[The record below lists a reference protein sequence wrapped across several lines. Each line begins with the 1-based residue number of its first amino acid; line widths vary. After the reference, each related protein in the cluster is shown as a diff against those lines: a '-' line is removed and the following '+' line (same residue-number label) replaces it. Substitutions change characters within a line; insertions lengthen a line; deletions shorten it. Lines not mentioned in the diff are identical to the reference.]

1 MKKIIV
7 LSAIVLLGFGPARAD
22 EGIWLPNL
30 IGQLKIRDMQAQG
43 FQLTAKDLYDVNE
56 GSLKDA
62 IVRFGSGCTGEL
74 VSADGLLL
82 TNHHCGYGQ
91 IQSHSSVQ
99 NDYLTHGFWAMNR
112 AQELPNPGLKV
123 SFLVRMD
130 DVTKQALRGVKDSM
144 TEEQRA
150 DKIDENSREIV
161 AKAIRNTHYRASV
174 EPFYYGNQ
182 YFLFVYED
190 YEDVRLVAAPPS
202 SIGKFGGDTDNWMW
216 PRHTGDFSV
225 FRVYA
230 GPDNKP
236 APYSPDNVPY
246 QPKRFLTISTQ
257 GAEEGDFT
265 FVYGFPGRTYE
276 YITSDAVRYMVELGN
291 PHKINLRTIRLGIM
305 SEEQEKNVET
315 RIQYASKHATVAN
328 AWKKWQGEMKG
339 LLRRNVVQEKVDG
352 ETAFMAWAQHKP
364 AYREVLPALKA
375 LYAELEGYAFARDY
389 VTEAFGA
396 IEVAAFAGNFAG
408 LRADRVTEE
417 TVEWAVGLADNFYKN
432 YSPVIDR
439 RTAIAMLE
447 EYDRNVP
454 EPFKPTILTQYKERF
469 GSIAAGVD
477 DLFDRSVFTSKER
490 LYTLFDAASSEE
502 AIAKTE
508 ADPAMQFYQ
517 AFMALYRS
525 RVLPEYNRINDEIT
539 TLYRAYMRGMME
551 REQGRTFYP
560 DANSTL
566 RVAYGKVNGY
576 VPMDAVYYE
585 PYTSIEGIMEKDD
598 PNVYDYDIPQSLR
611 DIYASK
617 DYGRWEVDGS
627 VPVCF
632 IATNHTTGGNSG
644 SPILNARGELLG
656 LNFDRTWEST
666 MSDVRYDPEI
676 CRNIS
681 VDIRYVLFVIDKIG
695 GADYLLDE
703 MRFAE

>member
-1 MKKIIV
+1 MRKRFTLLLI
-7 LSAIVLLGFGPARAD
+7 LLLGFGSVRAD
-22 EGIWLPNL
+22 EGMWLPNL
-30 IGQLKIRDMQAQG
+30 IGKLKIKDMQAQG

-62 IVRFGSGCTGEL
+62 IVRFSSGCTGEL

-91 IQSHSSVQ
+91 IQAYSSVE
-99 NDYLTHGFWAMNR
+99 NDYLTHGFWAMSR
-112 AQELPNPGLKV
+112 EQELPNPGLKV

-130 DVTKQALRGVKDSM
+130 DVTKQVLRGVRPSM
-144 TEEQRA
+144 TEQQRS
-150 DKIDENSREIV
+150 DKIAENSLAIEE
-161 AKAIRNTHYRASV
+161 KAAANTHYRASV

-190 YEDVRLVAAPPS
+190 FEDVRLVGAPPS

-216 PRHTGDFSV
+216 PRHTGDFSI

-236 APYSPDNVPY
+236 APYSPENVPY
-246 QPKRFLTISTQ
+246 QPKRFLTVSTQ
-257 GAEEGDFT
+257 GAAEGDFT

-276 YITSDAVRYMVELGN
+276 YITSEAVRYMVEKGN
-291 PHKINLRTIRLGIM
+291 PHKINLRTIRLNIM
-305 SEEQEKNVET
+305 SEEQEKSVQT
-315 RIQYASKHATVAN
+315 RIQYAFKHARVAN
-328 AWKKWQGEMKG
+328 SWKKWQGEMKG
-339 LLRRNVVQEKVDG
+339 LIRRNVIREKEEAELD
-352 ETAFMAWAQHKP
+352 FMAWAQNKKEYAHVLP
-364 AYREVLPALKA
+364 ELNALYRE
-375 LYAELEGYAFARDY
+375 LEPYAFARDY
-389 VTEAFGA
+389 VNETYGA
-396 IEVAAFAGNFAG
+396 IE
-408 LRADRVTEE
+408 L
-417 TVEWAVGLADNFYKN
+417 VGLATTLITPDMTELDERQWNNLHNYVADFFKN

-439 RTAIAMLE
+439 RTAIRMLQ

-454 EPFKPTILTQYKERF
+454 EMFQPAILADYKNQY
-469 GSIAAGVD
+469 GSIEAAVD
-477 DLFDRSVFTSKER
+477 DLFDRTMFVSQDQIEELLK
-490 LYTLFDAASSEE
+490 LDPE
-502 AIAKTE
+502 AINVAVK
-508 ADPAMQFYQ
+508 ADPVAQLYQ
-517 AFMALYRS
+517 DFNRLYRS
-525 RVLPEYNRINDEIT
+525 GILPEYNRINREIT
-539 TLYRAYMRGMME
+539 PLYRVYMKGMME
-551 REQGRTFYP
+551 REKSRIFYP

-566 RVAYGKVNGY
+566 RIAYGKVNGY
-576 VPMDAVYYE
+576 APMDAVYYE

-598 PNVYDYDIPQSLR
+598 PHVYDYDIPQSLR
-611 DIYASK
+611 DLYAAK
-617 DYGRWEVDGS
+617 DYGRWKVNGS

-644 SPILNARGELLG
+644 SPILNAKGELLG

-695 GADYLLDE
+695 GAGYLLNE

>member
-1 MKKIIV
+1 MKKTLV
-7 LSAIVLLGFGPARAD
+7 LLVVVLLGFGSVRAD
-22 EGIWLPNL
+22 EGMWLPNL
-30 IGQLKIRDMQAQG
+30 IGKLKIKDMQEQG

-62 IVRFGSGCTGEL
+62 IVRFGGGCTGEL

-99 NDYLTHGFWAMNR
+99 NDYLTHGFWAMNK

-130 DVTKQALRGVKDSM
+130 DVTQQALRGVKESM
-144 TEEQRA
+144 TESERA
-150 DKIDENSREIV
+150 DRIAANNLSIV
-161 AKAIRNTHYRASV
+161 EKAIKNTHYRASV

-190 YEDVRLVAAPPS
+190 YEDVRLVGAPPS

-216 PRHTGDFSV
+216 PRHTGDFAV

-236 APYSPDNVPY
+236 APYSPGNVPY

-257 GAEEGDFT
+257 GAQEGDFT

-276 YITSDAVRYMVELGN
+276 YITSDAVRYMVEMGN
-291 PHKINLRTIRLGIM
+291 PHKINLRTLRLDIM
-305 SEEQEKNVET
+305 AEEQAKNVET
-315 RIQYASKHATVAN
+315 RIQYASKHANVAN

-339 LLRRNVVQEKVDG
+339 LIRRNVVQEKAD
-352 ETAFMAWAQHKP
+352 EEAAFAAWAQNKP
-364 AYREVLPALKA
+364 AYRNVLPALGA
-375 LYAELEGYAFARDY
+375 LYAELEPYAFARDY
-389 VTEAFGA
+389 VNETFGA
-396 IEVAAFAGNFAG
+396 IELALFAGNFIGYAQ
-408 LRADRVTEE
+408 LDEQQRIRLQEVA
-417 TVEWAVGLADNFYKN
+417 ANFYKN
-432 YSPVIDR
+432 YSSVIDR
-439 RTAIAMLE
+439 RTAAVMLE
-447 EYDRNVP
+447 EYDKNVP
-454 EPFKPTILTQYKERF
+454 EQFKPAILAEYKSRH
-469 GSIAAGVD
+469 GSIARGVD
-477 DLFDRSVFTSKER
+477 YLFDNSLFVSVEVVGELLGKSPEEIH
-490 LYTLFDAASSEE
+490 AAVQS
-502 AIAKTE
+502 
-508 ADPAMQFYQ
+508 DPAVVFYR
-517 AFMALYRS
+517 AFTTAYRAQ
-525 RVLPEYNRINDEIT
+525 VVPEYNRINAEIN
-539 TLYRAYMRGMME
+539 TLYRTYMKGMME
-551 REQGRTFYP
+551 RERTRVFYP

-566 RVAYGKVNGY
+566 RIAYGKVSGY
-576 VPMDAVYYE
+576 APMDAVYYE
-585 PYTSIEGIMEKDD
+585 PHTSIEGIMEKDD

-617 DYGRWEVDGS
+617 DYGRWETNGS

-695 GADYLLDE
+695 GAGYLLDE

>member
-1 MKKIIV
+1 MKKFIV
-7 LSAIVLLGFGPARAD
+7 LLAAVLLGFSPARAD
-22 EGIWLPNL
+22 EGMWLPNL
-30 IGQLKIRDMQAQG
+30 IGKLKIQDMQAQG

-62 IVRFGSGCTGEL
+62 IVRFGGGCTGEL

-82 TNHHCGYGQ
+82 TNHHCGYDQ
-91 IQSHSSVQ
+91 IQSHSSVE
-99 NDYLTHGFWAMNR
+99 NDYLTHGFWAMSK
-112 AQELPNPGLKV
+112 AEELPNPGLKV

-130 DVTKQALRGVKDSM
+130 DVTKQALKGVKNSM
-144 TEEQRA
+144 TEKERA
-150 DKIDENSREIV
+150 GKIAENTGKIV
-161 AKAIRNTHYRASV
+161 EKTIKNTHYRASV

-190 YEDVRLVAAPPS
+190 YEDVRLVGAPPS

-216 PRHTGDFSV
+216 PRHTGDFSI

-230 GPDNKP
+230 GSDNKP
-236 APYSPDNVPY
+236 APYSADNVPY
-246 QPKRFLTISTQ
+246 APKRFLSISTQ
-257 GAEEGDFT
+257 GAQEGDFT

-276 YITSDAVRYMVELGN
+276 YITSEAVRYMVELSN
-291 PHKINLRTIRLGIM
+291 PHKINLRTIRLDIM
-305 SEEQEKNVET
+305 GEEQAKEVET
-315 RIQYASKHATVAN
+315 RIKYASKHASVAN

-339 LLRRNVVQEKVDG
+339 LIRRNVVQEKIDG
-352 ETAFMAWAQHKP
+352 EAAFAAWAQNRKE
-364 AYREVLPALKA
+364 YRDVLPQLYA
-375 LYAELEGYAFARDY
+375 LYDQLEPYAFTRDY
-389 VTEAFGA
+389 INEAFAA
-396 IEVAAFAGNFAG
+396 IEIAMFAGQFVSLGMGQMDEQRKTEFRNYV
-408 LRADRVTEE
+408 ADFFK
-417 TVEWAVGLADNFYKN
+417 D
-432 YSPVIDR
+432 YSPEIDR
-439 RTAIAMLE
+439 RIAAVLLE
-447 EYDRNVP
+447 KYDQHIQ
-454 EPFKPTILTQYKERF
+454 EEFKPDILAQYKEQY
-469 GSIAAGVD
+469 GSIGAGIGQ
-477 DLFDRSVFTSKER
+477 LFDHS
-490 LYTLFDAASSEE
+490 LFLSPEKVGELLEKDPEQ
-502 AIAKTE
+502 IKTAVQ
-508 ADPAMQFYQ
+508 ADPAAQLYN
-517 AFMALYRS
+517 AFMGMYRS
-525 RVLPEYNRINDEIT
+525 RVLPEYNRINGEIT
-539 TLYRAYMRGMME
+539 TLYRTYMKGMME
-551 REQGRTFYP
+551 RENDRVFYP
-560 DANSTL
+560 DANFTL
-566 RVAYGKVNGY
+566 RIAYGKVNGY

-598 PNVYDYDIPQSLR
+598 PGIYDYDIPQSLR

-644 SPILNARGELLG
+644 SPILNAKGELLG

-695 GADYLLDE
+695 GAGYLFDE